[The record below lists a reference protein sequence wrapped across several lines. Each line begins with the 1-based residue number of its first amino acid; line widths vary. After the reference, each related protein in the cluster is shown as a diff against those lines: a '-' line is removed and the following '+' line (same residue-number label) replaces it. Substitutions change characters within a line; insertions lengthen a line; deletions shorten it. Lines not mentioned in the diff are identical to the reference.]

1 MLQYVSL
8 NMEITMAR
16 PPKTLQQDSKFDKFD
31 ADGDG
36 IVTDEE
42 MAQAERI
49 IQIENADKKEDQL
62 RLMAWVAMLSMV
74 VFTIVLFLPI
84 IDTDRVAA
92 LDNLLQ
98 MFYIAQAGVVATFF
112 GSTAY
117 MSRSSSE

>member
-74 VFTIVLFLPI
+74 VFTIMLFVPI
-84 IDTDRVAA
+84 IDTDRIAA

-117 MSRSSSE
+117 MSK